1 MRNRLGIAMSVATIA
16 LLTALPL
23 AIAQDAPRPA
33 QSQAVPQ
40 PPAQPQAPASP
51 PAAEVPTPAAT
62 SDAVKA
68 LLAKELG
75 VPVERLTDD
84 ADLVADLKLDQGIV
98 FYAVQAVIDAY
109 GSAKPNHD
117 LTRVAEIVA
126 AALPAGAPYIKKRA
140 FRSAAAPSSTSYVQS
155 VYYVTD
161 RKATGDP
168 KPELAY
174 GGERAIDGEMS
185 YGRADVNIPYSHK
198 SGQIETPWLKLE
210 KLRDASKHIY
220 ILKLDGRD
228 EAQFYADIA
237 SGANAG
243 DVLVYVHGFNV
254 RFEDALVRAAQIS
267 FDFGFKG
274 VPIVYSWP
282 SWGSL
287 TAYNSD
293 SENVFW
299 SAKHIE
305 AFLTTLAEKTKGRRV
320 HLVAHSMGSK
330 GLLTA
335 LRYMSY
341 RGGTKPLF
349 ASVILCAP
357 DFDATLF
364 REQVA
369 AEVHPLAKQWVVYS
383 SNKDIALTAS
393 QELNSAPRLGK
404 PVTYAEGFEIID
416 ASEIEVTPWS
426 VPEAHSYYAT
436 KQVVLDDMV
445 KVLSGLAAGAR
456 GLKELPEQ
464 GGTAWSFAAVPVP
477 QP

>member
-1 MRNRLGIAMSVATIA
+1 MRFRLAGLRAGLVVALSA
-16 LLTALPL
+16 LACASLAAGVAL
-23 AIAQDAPRPA
+23 AQEAPP
-33 QSQAVPQ
+33 
-40 PPAQPQAPASP
+40 PPAGSP
-51 PAAEVPTPAAT
+51 PAVEAPAPVAT
-62 SDAVKA
+62 SETVKA
-68 LLAKELG
+68 MLAKELG
-75 VPVERLTDD
+75 VPVERLTDE
-84 ADLVADLKLDQGIV
+84 ADLVADLKLDQGVV
-98 FYAVQAVIDAY
+98 FYAVQTVIDAY
-109 GSAKPNHD
+109 GASKPAGE
-117 LTRVAEIVA
+117 LTRVGDIVK
-126 AALPAGAPYIKKRA
+126 AALPAGATVKKRA
-140 FRSAAAPSSTSYVQS
+140 FRSAAAPSNASYVQS

-168 KPELAY
+168 KPELAF
-174 GGERAIDGEMS
+174 GGERAAEGALS

-210 KLRDASKHIY
+210 KLREASKHIF

-228 EAQFYADIA
+228 EGQFYSDIA
-237 SGANAG
+237 GTSGDG

-274 VPIVYSWP
+274 APIVFSWP
-282 SWGSL
+282 SWGSM

-305 AFLTTLAEKTKGRRV
+305 AFLKTLAEKTKGRRV

-335 LRYMSY
+335 LRYMAY
-341 RGGTKPLF
+341 RGGAKPLF
-349 ASVILCAP
+349 SSVILCAP

-369 AEVHPLAKQWVVYS
+369 AEVRPLAKQWVVYS

-404 PVTYAEGFEIID
+404 PVTYAEGYEIID
-416 ASEIEVTPWS
+416 ASELEVTPWS

-445 KVLSGLAAGAR
+445 KVLSGMAANAR
-456 GLKELPEQ
+456 GLKQLTEQ
-464 GGTAWSFAAVPVP
+464 GGTAWTFAAVPVP

>member
-1 MRNRLGIAMSVATIA
+1 MRFRLTRFLPGETVALAAAMFASVGAS
-16 LLTALPL
+16 L
-23 AIAQDAPRPA
+23 AIGQEIPRP
-33 QSQAVPQ
+33 PEE
-40 PPAQPQAPASP
+40 SP
-51 PAAEVPTPAAT
+51 PAVEVPTPAPMSET
-62 SDAVKA
+62 VKA
-68 LLAKELG
+68 MLAKELG
-75 VPVERLTDD
+75 VPVERLTDET
-84 ADLVADLKLDQGIV
+84 DLVADLKLDQGVV
-98 FYAVQAVIDAY
+98 FYAVQTVIDAY
-109 GSAKPNHD
+109 GSAKPARE
-117 LTRVAEIVA
+117 LTRVGEIVA
-126 AALPAGAPYIKKRA
+126 AALPTGAPYIKKRA
-140 FRSAAAPSSTSYVQS
+140 FRSAAAPATSYVQS

-168 KPELAY
+168 KPELAF
-174 GGERAIDGEMS
+174 GGERAAEGALS

-198 SGQIETPWLKLE
+198 SGQLETPWLKLE
-210 KLRDASKHIY
+210 KLRDAAKHIF
-220 ILKLDGRD
+220 ILRFDGRD
-228 EAQFYADIA
+228 EATFFSDVAGTTGD
-237 SGANAG
+237 G

-274 VPIVYSWP
+274 APIVFSWP

-305 AFLTTLAEKTKGRRV
+305 AFLKTLTEKTKGRRV

-349 ASVILCAP
+349 SSVILCAP

-369 AEVHPLAKQWVVYS
+369 AEVRPLAKQWVVYS

-404 PVTYAEGFEIID
+404 PVTYAEGYEIID
-416 ASEIEVTPWS
+416 ASELEVTPWS

-445 KVLSGLAAGAR
+445 KVLSGLGADAR
-456 GLKELPEQ
+456 GLKALTEQ
-464 GGTAWSFAAVPVP
+464 GGTAWTFAAVPALP
-477 QP
+477 P

>member
-1 MRNRLGIAMSVATIA
+1 MRFRLTGLVAGAAVA
-16 LLTALPL
+16 LSAVVFASLVASL
-23 AIAQDAPRPA
+23 AVGQEAPRPPA
-33 QSQAVPQ
+33 NT
-40 PPAQPQAPASP
+40 PPAV
-51 PAAEVPTPAAT
+51 EVPTPAAT
-62 SDAVKA
+62 SETVKA
-68 LLAKELG
+68 MLAKELG

-84 ADLVADLKLDQGIV
+84 VDLVADLKLDQGVV
-98 FYAVQAVIDAY
+98 FYAVQTVIDAY
-109 GSAKPNHD
+109 GSAKPPRE
-117 LTRVAEIVA
+117 LTRVGEIVA

-140 FRSAAAPSSTSYVQS
+140 FRSVAAPSSTAYVQA

-161 RKATGDP
+161 RKPTGDP
-168 KPELAY
+168 KPELAF
-174 GGERAIDGEMS
+174 GGERATEGALS

-210 KLRDASKHIY
+210 KLRDASKHIF
-220 ILKLDGRD
+220 ILRLDGRD
-228 EAQFYADIA
+228 EATFFSDIA
-237 SGANAG
+237 GTTGDG

-274 VPIVYSWP
+274 APIVFSWP

-305 AFLTTLAEKTKGRRV
+305 AFLKTLTEKTKGRRV

-335 LRYMSY
+335 LRYMAY

-349 ASVILCAP
+349 SSVILCAP

-369 AEVHPLAKQWVVYS
+369 AEVRPLAKQWVVYS

-404 PVTYAEGFEIID
+404 PVTYAEGYEIID
-416 ASEIEVTPWS
+416 ASELEVTPWS

-445 KVLSGLAAGAR
+445 KVLSGLGAGAR
-456 GLKELPEQ
+456 GLKELTEQ
-464 GGTAWSFAAVPVP
+464 GGTAWTFAAVPVP
-477 QP
+477 PAAGVPQP

>member
-1 MRNRLGIAMSVATIA
+1 MRFRLTGFAVAINVA
-16 LLTALPL
+16 VFSSLVASG
-23 AIAQDAPRPA
+23 AGAQDAPPA
-33 QSQAVPQ
+33 
-40 PPAQPQAPASP
+40 PAASP
-51 PAAEVPTPAAT
+51 PAVAAPAPVAT
-62 SDAVKA
+62 SETVKA
-68 LLAKELG
+68 MLAKELG
-75 VPVERLTDD
+75 VPVERLTDE
-84 ADLVADLKLDQGIV
+84 ADLVADLKLDQGVV
-98 FYAVQAVIDAY
+98 FYAVQTVIDAY
-109 GSAKPNHD
+109 GATKPAGG
-117 LTRVAEIVA
+117 LTRVGDIVK
-126 AALPAGAPYIKKRA
+126 AALPAGGPTVKKRA
-140 FRSAAAPSSTSYVQS
+140 FRSAAAPSATSYVQS

-168 KPELAY
+168 KPELAF
-174 GGERAIDGEMS
+174 GGERAEDGKLS

-198 SGQIETPWLKLE
+198 SGQIETPWLRLE
-210 KLRDASKHIY
+210 KLREASKHIF
-220 ILKLDGRD
+220 ILTLDNRD
-228 EAQFYADIA
+228 EGQFFSDVAGT
-237 SGANAG
+237 SGDG

-274 VPIVYSWP
+274 APIVFSWP

-305 AFLTTLAEKTKGRRV
+305 AFLKTLSDKTKGRRV

-335 LRYMSY
+335 LRYMAY
-341 RGGTKPLF
+341 RGGAKPLF

-369 AEVHPLAKQWVVYS
+369 DEVRPLAKQWVVYS
-383 SNKDIALTAS
+383 SNKDIALTMS

-404 PVTYAEGFEIID
+404 PVTYAEGYEIID
-416 ASEIEVTPWS
+416 ASDLEVTPWS

-445 KVLSGLAAGAR
+445 KVLSGMAANAR
-456 GLKELPEQ
+456 GLKALTEQ
-464 GGTAWSFAAVPVP
+464 GGTAWAFAAVPVP

>member
-1 MRNRLGIAMSVATIA
+1 MRFRLAGLRAGLVVALSA
-16 LLTALPL
+16 LACASLAAGVAL
-23 AIAQDAPRPA
+23 AQEAPP
-33 QSQAVPQ
+33 
-40 PPAQPQAPASP
+40 PPAGSP
-51 PAAEVPTPAAT
+51 PAVEAPAPVAT
-62 SDAVKA
+62 SETVKA
-68 LLAKELG
+68 MLAKELG
-75 VPVERLTDD
+75 VPVERLTDE
-84 ADLVADLKLDQGIV
+84 ADLVADLKLDQGVV
-98 FYAVQAVIDAY
+98 FYAVQTVIDAY
-109 GSAKPNHD
+109 GASKPAGE
-117 LTRVAEIVA
+117 LTRVGDIVK
-126 AALPAGAPYIKKRA
+126 AALPAGATVKKRA
-140 FRSAAAPSSTSYVQS
+140 FRSAAAPSNASYVQS

-168 KPELAY
+168 KPELAF
-174 GGERAIDGEMS
+174 GGERAAEGELS

-210 KLRDASKHIY
+210 KLREASKHIF

-228 EAQFYADIA
+228 EGQFFADIA
-237 SGANAG
+237 GTAGDG

-274 VPIVYSWP
+274 APIVFSWP
-282 SWGSL
+282 SWGSM

-305 AFLTTLAEKTKGRRV
+305 AFLKTLAEKTKGRRV

-335 LRYMSY
+335 LRYMAY
-341 RGGTKPLF
+341 RGGAKPLF
-349 ASVILCAP
+349 SSVILCAP

-369 AEVHPLAKQWVVYS
+369 AEVRPLAKQWVVYS

-404 PVTYAEGFEIID
+404 PVTYAEGYEIID
-416 ASEIEVTPWS
+416 ASELEVTPWS

-445 KVLSGLAAGAR
+445 KVLSGMAANAR
-456 GLKELPEQ
+456 GLKQLTEQ
-464 GGTAWSFAAVPVP
+464 GGTAWTFAAVPVP